1 MADPKILQPQSTL
14 PLIQRILNMTGYF
27 ENGVYIPQSYSGISD
42 NFDAQGIS
50 VGILQQNIGRGS
62 LQPLLK
68 KMDQEHPEVLK
79 KVFGKDY
86 ESLHQMLG
94 ESHESQMLWA
104 KQIQKPGKDGV
115 NPWSRWKKE
124 FQALGRTSEYQQ
136 IQIGAAQ
143 NVYSKALRLSKQFG
157 LKSERGV
164 AFMFDIVTQ
173 NGGIEKP
180 GLHIGKDILKDIEAL
195 KKSGK
200 DSEEARMIIIA
211 EHRADACNPRWR
223 SDVLKRKTTIAKGHG
238 VVHGERIDLDQQF
251 GITLKSAQELVAQQT
266 TAPEA
271 QAATPATQ
279 AQGLPTT
286 TAIPATQVRDTSATS
301 EAQVVTDTTDV
312 RAAAQTILEKRGSLE
327 KGVSAYK
334 GTTYGLKKDQ
344 EGLAITRNDQVIYQ
358 KTGSEEINK
367 LQPQDVQALTA
378 AAKQVQQE
386 PSAAETYA
394 KLTES
399 IVQKAGQ
406 PERDTTVYRGKG
418 YEFMRSD
425 EGLRV
430 RRDGSPI
437 FAQNPQGETTL
448 NKLTDLDALVFKQ
461 IDQRVTLQRA
471 VLAER

>member
-1 MADPKILQPQSTL
+1 MTDPKTPQAKSTT
-14 PLIQRILNMTGYF
+14 PLLQRILNMTGYF
-27 ENGVYIPQSYSGISD
+27 ENSVYTPQSYSGISN
-42 NFDAQGIS
+42 NFDGQGIS

-68 KMDQEHPEVLK
+68 KMDKEHPEVLK

-86 ESLHQMLG
+86 ESLHKMLG
-94 ESHESQMLWA
+94 ESHESQMQWA
-104 KQIQKPGKDGV
+104 KQIQKLGKDGV

-124 FQALGRTSEYQQ
+124 FQALGRTPEYQQ

-143 NVYSKALRLSKQFG
+143 SVYNKALRLSKQFG

-180 GLHIGKDILKDIEAL
+180 GLQIGKDILKDIEAL

-238 VVHGERIDLDQQF
+238 IVHSHRIDLDQQF
-251 GITLKSAQELVAQQT
+251 GITLEPAQDLVTQQT
-266 TAPEA
+266 TAPEV
-271 QAATPATQ
+271 QAAT
-279 AQGLPTT
+279 
-286 TAIPATQVRDTSATS
+286 PATQVRDTSATP

-312 RAAAQTILEKRGSLE
+312 HAAAQTILEKCGTLE
-327 KGVSAYK
+327 KGVSSYK

-344 EGLAITRNDQVIYQ
+344 EGLTITRNDQVIYQ

-378 AAKQVQQE
+378 AAKQVHQE

-406 PERDTTVYRGKG
+406 PERDTKVYRGKG

-437 FAQNPQGETTL
+437 FAQTPQGETTL
-448 NKLTDLDALVFKQ
+448 NKLNDLDALVFRQ
-461 IDQRVTLQRA
+461 IEQRVTPQRA

>member
-1 MADPKILQPQSTL
+1 MADPKTPQSQSTT
-14 PLIQRILNMTGYF
+14 PLLQRILNMTGYF
-27 ENGVYIPQSYSGISD
+27 ENSVYTPQSYSGISN
-42 NFDAQGIS
+42 NFDGQGIS

-68 KMDQEHPEVLK
+68 KMDKEHPEVLK

-94 ESHESQMLWA
+94 QSHESQMQWA
-104 KQIQKPGKDGV
+104 KQIQRPGKDGV

-124 FQALGRTSEYQQ
+124 FQALGRTPEYQQ
-136 IQIGAAQ
+136 VQIGAAQ

-180 GLHIGKDILKDIEAL
+180 GLQIGKDILKDIEAL

-223 SDVLKRKTTIAKGHG
+223 SDVLKRKRTIAKGHG
-238 VVHGERIDLDQQF
+238 AVHGEKIDLDQQF
-251 GITLKSAQELVAQQT
+251 GITLEPAQDLVAQQT

-279 AQGLPTT
+279 AQGLPTAT
-286 TAIPATQVRDTSATS
+286 PATQVRDTSATP

-327 KGVSAYK
+327 KGVSSYK

-344 EGLAITRNDQVIYQ
+344 EGLTITRNNQVIYQ

-461 IDQRVTLQRA
+461 IEQRVTPQRA

>member
-1 MADPKILQPQSTL
+1 MADPKTPQSQSTT
-14 PLIQRILNMTGYF
+14 PLLQRILNMTGYF
-27 ENGVYIPQSYSGISD
+27 ENSVYTPQSYSGISD
-42 NFDAQGIS
+42 NFDGQGIS

-68 KMDQEHPEVLK
+68 KMDKEHPEVLK

-86 ESLHQMLG
+86 ESLHQMLDA
-94 ESHESQMLWA
+94 SHESQMQWA
-104 KQIQKPGKDGV
+104 KQIQKPGKDDV
-115 NPWSRWKKE
+115 NPWPRWKKE
-124 FQALGRTSEYQQ
+124 FQALGRTPEYQQ
-136 IQIGAAQ
+136 IQIRAAQ
-143 NVYSKALRLSKQFG
+143 NVYNKALRLSKQFG

-211 EHRADACNPRWR
+211 EHRAGACNPRWR
-223 SDVLKRKTTIAKGHG
+223 SDVLKRKTTIAQGHG
-238 VVHGERIDLDQQF
+238 IVHTHRIDLDQQF
-251 GITLKSAQELVAQQT
+251 GITLEPAQDLVTQQT
-266 TAPEA
+266 
-271 QAATPATQ
+271 ATPQAQSTTTATQ
-279 AQGLPTT
+279 SLPTI
-286 TAIPATQVRDTSATS
+286 TAIPATQVRDTPETPTS
-301 EAQVVTDTTDV
+301 TNVTEV
-312 RAAAQTILEKRGSLE
+312 PAAALTILEKRGSLE
-327 KGVSAYK
+327 EGVSSYK
-334 GTTYGLKKDQ
+334 GQTYSLQADQ
-344 EGLAITRNDQVIYQ
+344 EGLTITRNDQVIYQ

-386 PSAAETYA
+386 PSAADTYA

-448 NKLTDLDALVFKQ
+448 NKLTDLDALVFRQ
-461 IDQRVTLQRA
+461 IEQRVTPQRA

>member
-1 MADPKILQPQSTL
+1 MADPKTPQSQSTT
-14 PLIQRILNMTGYF
+14 PLLQRILNMTGYF
-27 ENGVYIPQSYSGISD
+27 ENSVYTPQSYSGISD
-42 NFDAQGIS
+42 NFDGQGIS

-68 KMDQEHPEVLK
+68 KMDKEHPEVLK

-94 ESHESQMLWA
+94 ASHDSQMQWA
-104 KQIQKPGKDGV
+104 KKIQKPGKDDV
-115 NPWSRWKKE
+115 NPWPRWKKE
-124 FQALGRTSEYQQ
+124 FQALGRTPEYQQ

-143 NVYSKALRLSKQFG
+143 NVYNKALRLSKQFG

-180 GLHIGKDILKDIEAL
+180 GLQIGKGILKDIEAL

-223 SDVLKRKTTIAKGHG
+223 ADVLKRKTTIAKGHG
-238 VVHGERIDLDQQF
+238 VVHTHRIDLDQQF
-251 GITLKSAQELVAQQT
+251 GITLEPAQDLVAQQT
-266 TAPEA
+266 ATPQA
-271 QAATPATQ
+271 QAVTLATQ
-279 AQGLPTT
+279 AQSLPTT
-286 TAIPATQVRDTSATS
+286 TAIPVTQVPNTTATS
-301 EAQVVTDTTDV
+301 ETPAPPS
-312 RAAAQTILEKRGSLE
+312 AAEVPSAALTILKKRGSLE
-327 KGVSAYK
+327 KGVSSYK
-334 GTTYGLKKDQ
+334 GTTYGLQADQ
-344 EGLAITRNDQVIYQ
+344 EGLTITRNDQVIYK

-367 LQPQDVQALTA
+367 LQPQDAQAITA
-378 AAKQVQQE
+378 VAKQVQQE
-386 PSAAETYA
+386 PSAADTYA

-461 IDQRVTLQRA
+461 IEQRVTPQRA